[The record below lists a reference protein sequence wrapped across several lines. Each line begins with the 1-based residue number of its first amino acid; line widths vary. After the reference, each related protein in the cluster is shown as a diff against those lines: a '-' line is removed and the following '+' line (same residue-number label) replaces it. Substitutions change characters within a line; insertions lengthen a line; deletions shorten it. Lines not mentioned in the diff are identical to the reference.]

1 METEEGVD
9 HCMILARSL
18 AELKPDR
25 PSLITIGS
33 FDGVH
38 LGHQALIRNLVESA
52 HARGYH
58 AAVVTFF
65 PHPSVVLR
73 GRKPSFY
80 LNSPEEKAALFAGL
94 GIDTLVTHP
103 FDHAVA
109 QITASQFVDQLIAA
123 LDFKEI
129 WCGADFAFGHNREG
143 TVDWLKQHGR
153 ENGYDVKV
161 VEPVSLT
168 GDIVS
173 SSRIR
178 RALAEGDV
186 SLAAACI
193 GRPYQVPG
201 VVVEGSRR
209 GRTIGIPTANL
220 QVWEERAYPA
230 NGVYACRAWVN
241 AQTVDAVA
249 NVGVRPTFEPELHPT
264 IEAHLLDFDA
274 DLYGQTLRLDFM
286 TRLRA
291 EKKFNGVSEL
301 IEQIKRDIT
310 AAREILGSQRPEVR
324 GQR

>member
-9 HCMILARSL
+9 HCMIHARSL

-52 HARGYH
+52 RARGYH

-73 GRKPSFY
+73 RRKPSFY
-80 LNSPEEKAALFAGL
+80 LNSPEEKAAFFEGL
-94 GIDTLVTHP
+94 GIDRLVTQP
-103 FDHAVA
+103 FNHQVA
-109 QITASQFVDQLIAA
+109 QITASQFVDQLITA

-143 TVDWLKQHGR
+143 TVDWLRQHGR
-153 ENGYDVKV
+153 ENGFDVKV

-168 GDIVS
+168 GDIIS

-178 RALAEGDV
+178 RALADGDV

-201 VVVEGSRR
+201 VVVEGSHR
-209 GRTIGIPTANL
+209 GRTIGTPTANL

-241 AQTVDAVA
+241 AQSVDAVA
-249 NVGVRPTFEPELHPT
+249 NVGVRPTFESDSQPT

-291 EKKFNGVSEL
+291 EKRFSGVDEL
-301 IEQIKRDIT
+301 IAQIHRDIDQ
-310 AAREILGSQRPEVR
+310 ARQLLKSQNSTPKF
-324 GQR
+324 